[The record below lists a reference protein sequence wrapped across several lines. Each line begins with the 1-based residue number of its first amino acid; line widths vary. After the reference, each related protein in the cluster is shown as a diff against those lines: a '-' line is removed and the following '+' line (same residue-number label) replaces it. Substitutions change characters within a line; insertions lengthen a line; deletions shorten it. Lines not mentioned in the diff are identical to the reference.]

1 MKNAPI
7 TITDIAKALN
17 FSTSTVS
24 RALRNSYQIS
34 EETKRI
40 VQQYAKENNYHPN
53 LVAQSLKSNKSKS
66 IGVMLS
72 SIPNNFYAE
81 VINGIES
88 IAYSK
93 GYHIIITQ
101 SHESEERE
109 ARNVEHLTWRSVDG
123 LLISLSSETTDTNNL
138 QKLHEKG
145 VPIVFFDRVS
155 ACINTHRV
163 TADNASGAYYL
174 TKHLLEE
181 GYQRVAQITS
191 PKELSITA
199 ERNAG
204 YEKALTE
211 NNVAVDDRYIKYCAH
226 GGMHLNEIEEA
237 VNELLDMSQPPD
249 AIFTASDRI
258 TIGCFAILHKKK
270 IAIPGQVALAGF
282 CNFSSPEL
290 FNPSLT
296 TIRQPAFEMGKA
308 AAELLIQLIETK
320 RPVTEFEDRI
330 LPTELDIRNS
340 SKKV

>member
-1 MKNAPI
+1 MPFAEHMKNDPI

-40 VQQYAKENNYHPN
+40 VQQYARENNYHPN

-123 LLISLSSETTDTNNL
+123 LLISLS
-138 QKLHEKG
+138 
-145 VPIVFFDRVS
+145 
-155 ACINTHRV
+155 
-163 TADNASGAYYL
+163 
-174 TKHLLEE
+174 
-181 GYQRVAQITS
+181 
-191 PKELSITA
+191 
-199 ERNAG
+199 
-204 YEKALTE
+204 
-211 NNVAVDDRYIKYCAH
+211 
-226 GGMHLNEIEEA
+226 
-237 VNELLDMSQPPD
+237 
-249 AIFTASDRI
+249 
-258 TIGCFAILHKKK
+258 
-270 IAIPGQVALAGF
+270 
-282 CNFSSPEL
+282 
-290 FNPSLT
+290 
-296 TIRQPAFEMGKA
+296 
-308 AAELLIQLIETK
+308 
-320 RPVTEFEDRI
+320 
-330 LPTELDIRNS
+330 
-340 SKKV
+340 